1 MIKKIDLKYATLP
14 AGYTEESFME
24 IADSIHEQWAEFR
37 DGSEEES
44 GWGGDAG
51 YGTPAA
57 IFPRFKS
64 FIVFVGSDTV
74 FGFDDV
80 NDRDCVLGDYYE
92 DCQNLLNPN
101 AKPNG
106 SARIVIQKK
115 EEAEIEQKRES
126 RKETQNCSDM
136 KELGD
141 WYCKFAWHWMKRHI
155 DPATELS
162 DIVAVFKIGDGD
174 GFLVVT
180 EDGDY
185 EIKVA

>member
-24 IADSIHEQWAEFR
+24 IADSIHEQWAAFR

-92 DCQNLLNPN
+92 DCQNLLNLN

-106 SARIVIQKK
+106 SARIVIRKK
-115 EEAEIEQKRES
+115 EETEIDRKKRNVQRRAKSFGYERARGLVLQVRLALDETTHKS
-126 RKETQNCSDM
+126 RHKA
-136 KELGD
+136 L
-141 WYCKFAWHWMKRHI
+141 RHRGCVQ
-155 DPATELS
+155 DRRW
-162 DIVAVFKIGDGD
+162 
-174 GFLVVT
+174 
-180 EDGDY
+180 
-185 EIKVA
+185 